1 MMFAAAGLSGF
12 IPIIHGVTIYGYK
25 GLDDRVSVTCI
36 VIHGAMYL
44 FGAVLYVA
52 RWPERSFP
60 GAFGIWGSSHQIFH
74 MFVLPAAAT
83 HFYGMVRAF
92 GYHHTVLGSQ
102 CLTE

>member
-44 FGAVLYVA
+44 FGAVLYVIGHPN
-52 RWPERSFP
+52 R
-60 GAFGIWGSSHQIFH
+60 
-74 MFVLPAAAT
+74 LP
-83 HFYGMVRAF
+83 
-92 GYHHTVLGSQ
+92 
-102 CLTE
+102 